1 MGFSGRCW
9 LPAPFLAW
17 GLSGGGGFGRAGVA
31 SVVPTSLSM
40 DAGVDGTGSGAGLR
54 ISLEMRSLA
63 LVNRS
68 LGFPHPCSDF
78 FFLGGVTFSFAHHG
92 KATCPR
98 RVMVIGL
105 RGMLIKC

>member
-1 MGFSGRCW
+1 M
-9 LPAPFLAW
+9 
-17 GLSGGGGFGRAGVA
+17 A

-68 LGFPHPCSDF
+68 LGFPIHALIF
-78 FFLGGVTFSFAHHG
+78 FFFWGVTFSFAHHR

-105 RGMLIKC
+105 RGMLIRC

>member
-1 MGFSGRCW
+1 MGFPGRCW

-40 DAGVDGTGSGAGLR
+40 DAGVDG

-68 LGFPHPCSDF
+68 VGFPHPCSDF

-105 RGMLIKC
+105 RGMLIRC

>member
-1 MGFSGRCW
+1 MGFPGRCW

-17 GLSGGGGFGRAGVA
+17 GLCGGGGFGRAGVA

-40 DAGVDGTGSGAGLR
+40 DAGVDGMGLGAGLR

-68 LGFPHPCSDF
+68 LGFPIHALIFF
-78 FFLGGVTFSFAHHG
+78 FFLGGNLHL
-92 KATCPR
+92 CPPSQ
-98 RVMVIGL
+98 GHL
-105 RGMLIKC
+105 PP

>member
-68 LGFPHPCSDF
+68 LGFPHPCSDLF
-78 FFLGGVTFSFAHHG
+78 FWGGNFQLCPPWQGHLPPQGDGDRPQGDAH
-92 KATCPR
+92 
-98 RVMVIGL
+98 
-105 RGMLIKC
+105 